1 MPCSVMADNI
11 VLYAVHGVLMAI
23 GWLVLIPAGIWMSTI
38 GKRRYPE
45 SWLCLHR
52 SIMISALLV
61 VLSSAAIA
69 IAITG
74 SHFTTLHAI
83 LGPVLNVMLIVQ
95 ALAGWIISQSSPQ
108 RSRPALNKIH
118 KFVGLLLYLGGIV
131 NGLLGMHEYSMK
143 LSCPHAIYMMGVL
156 MGVIVCAEGY
166 LLWAILPAWWDTWCN
181 DPNFEHAAIDEPL
194 LPTQP

>member
-1 MPCSVMADNI
+1 MADTI

-52 SIMISALLV
+52 SIMITALLV
-61 VLSSAAIA
+61 ILSGAAIA
-69 IAITG
+69 ISITR
-74 SHFTTLHAI
+74 SHLATLHAI
-83 LGPVLNVMLIVQ
+83 LGPILNMMLIIQ
-95 ALAGWIISQSSPQ
+95 ALAGWIISQSPPE
-108 RSRPALNKIH
+108 RNRPGLNKIH
-118 KFVGLLLYLGGIV
+118 KALGLLLYLGGIV

-143 LSCPHAIYMMGVL
+143 LSCPHAIYMMGAF
-156 MGVIVCAEGY
+156 MGVVVCAEGY
-166 LLWAILPAWWDTWCN
+166 LLWTILPVWWDTWCN
-181 DPNFEHAAIDEPL
+181 DPNFERAAIDEPL